1 MSFGV
6 LRSLILF
13 VIAGLAEIGGG
24 TLVWQLLREGK
35 ALWFGFLGGMVLI
48 IYGVIPTIQ
57 TESTFGRVYAAYG
70 GIFIILSILW
80 GMIFDGW
87 HPDRFDLIGAAI
99 ALVGVS
105 VILWGRLLFR

>member
-1 MSFGV
+1 MSFSV

-48 IYGVIPTIQ
+48 IYGVIPTFQ

-70 GIFIILSILW
+70 GHLYYSLNSV
-80 GMIFDGW
+80 G
-87 HPDRFDLIGAAI
+87 HDLRWLA
-99 ALVGVS
+99 S
-105 VILWGRLLFR
+105 